1 MGLQVGRRRPVGK
14 ELTGLTSGHVTP
26 VVAGD
31 DPTFQDIFRDFSHM
45 ASHDPEKLSRQR
57 FDRAGDGDD
66 RK

>member
-1 MGLQVGRRRPVGK
+1 MGLQVRRRRPAGQ
-14 ELTGLTSGHVTP
+14 ELTSLTSGHVTP

-31 DPTFQDIFRDFSHM
+31 DPTFRDIFRDFSHM
-45 ASHDPEKLSRQR
+45 ASHDPEKLRQR